1 MSSVAERLDRVHPK
15 TVKAT
20 LPTREPHLERIKEAG
35 QLVKTALSRAGLQ
48 QKAAAGLMGLSDA
61 QFSAQLAGKEGE
73 HLSWQRLQALP
84 DAFFFELLILLAE
97 SRGIARVKM
106 QLDMERKVSA

>member
-1 MSSVAERLDRVHPK
+1 MTTTVANRLDGVHPK
-15 TVKAT
+15 TVKAG
-20 LPTREPHLERIKEAG
+20 LSTREPRLDRVKEAG
-35 QLVKTALSRAGLQ
+35 QLVKTALVKAGIQ

-73 HLSWQRLQALP
+73 HLSWHRLQALP

-97 SRGIARVKM
+97 TRGIARVQM
-106 QLDMERKVSA
+106 QLNLERKVG